1 MEKTTDFTIVESLKD
16 QKKIHML
23 IINVPY
29 VLLKPQ
35 CTNKMEYLL
44 ITISCCSLI
53 YLLYTWYKLNKIWK
67 NIEQNELELIYY
79 SSKNNYDYI
88 NMDSGKNNRQG
99 ANVCIKSIDTDYP
112 STTIMFKTKK
122 DNDY

>member
-1 MEKTTDFTIVESLKD
+1 
-16 QKKIHML
+16 
-23 IINVPY
+23 
-29 VLLKPQ
+29 
-35 CTNKMEYLL
+35 MEYLL

-53 YLLYTWYKLNKIWK
+53 YLLYTWYKLHKIWK

-79 SSKNNYDYI
+79 SNKDNYDYI
-88 NMDSGKNNRQG
+88 NLDSGKNNRQG

-112 STTIMFKTKK
+112 STTVMFKTKK